1 MVPPGETP
9 RESLMTLMVI
19 WARLISLRRSE
30 INGMGG
36 VSFWKAGGSGL
47 GSFPLF
53 EMKQLEGHGLC
64 G

>member
-1 MVPPGETP
+1 
-9 RESLMTLMVI
+9 
-19 WARLISLRRSE
+19 
-30 INGMGG
+30 MGG

-53 EMKQLEGHGLC
+53 EMKQLEGHGFC